1 MGTKLSTDKI
11 KYFLDKA
18 KEAKKGITEKYNEV
32 LNYTN
37 VSYLISEE
45 KSESSDNREIEE
57 VVSESIT
64 TLVNFVMSNV
74 FPRGLNWA
82 SLEINETLYNQA
94 SGDTKKVTETA
105 KVESINAELEKMSE
119 TFFDF
124 LNNSNFY
131 TEVAKAVR
139 DVVVLGTGVIKLI
152 EQTDTQRP
160 FLYKYQNLDGMY
172 FLENMLGEP
181 NVVFKS
187 LFQMTKEDITELYG
201 DSATI
206 PSKAQEE
213 NKTVDLIECVIQ
225 SLEDKSIFI
234 FSVYDSNFETLVHE
248 VELKYNPFV
257 VFRWS
262 LEGNSIWGVG
272 LGILALKLFKE
283 LQKFKELREKQSL
296 MIVEPPL
303 MATGDKGLINNIVL
317 KPGYANYG
325 GTGQNSPM
333 GNGFNGLDIKPIITS
348 QSLIPV
354 DQDIN
359 TCKYEIKSLFMSNPL
374 GDLGESKNR
383 SATEVQARM
392 QLFRSRWSGAYEL
405 MQQELMK
412 PTFLSP
418 LRILIDRSILSLS
431 FEESD
436 LDFTVIQYEN
446 ELSKASDIEDVQMLS
461 TYGNSALNLANVA
474 QQVGL
479 NREKT
484 VGYISKKLRV
494 PLEIKLTEE
503 ENLEQSQRMQEYQD
517 KIMAE
522 KALMETVQEQGQ
534 EPQNQNQEVAVNG

>member
-105 KVESINAELEKMSE
+105 KVESINAELEKMSG

-446 ELSKASDIEDVQMLS
+446 ELSKASDIEDVQMLN

-484 VGYISKKLRV
+484 VEYISKKLRV